1 MIGVGERSDVTDLVT
16 EGRALV
22 ERGNDRGVSVRMLGG
37 IAIAMRCP
45 SASAAPFARAY
56 SDLDAVIPGRD
67 RKQIDALASDAGLAP
82 DKSFN
87 AVNGKHRRIYK
98 RDDGLKLDVFIEEF
112 SMCHEIPLEA
122 DRLALDSAT
131 VPLAELLLTKAQI
144 VELNR
149 KDAHDLFVLFFDHDL
164 SDDDRGISVTRIN
177 ELCGAGWGLWRTV
190 TGTLEALEEAT
201 ATIEVGAEDRALVR
215 GRVERLVEEMRAA
228 PKSRKWKM
236 RAKVGDRVQWYTM
249 PEEPNVAVNLLDA

>member
-1 MIGVGERSDVTDLVT
+1 MTNLVS
-16 EGRALV
+16 EGQTLV
-22 ERGNDRGVSVRMLGG
+22 ERGNQQDVCVRMLGG

-45 SASAAPFARAY
+45 SAGVAPFAREY

-67 RKQIDALASDAGLAP
+67 RKRIDVVAGEAGLKP

-122 DRLALDSAT
+122 ERITLHEGT

-144 VELNR
+144 VELNH

-164 SDDDRGISVTRIN
+164 SDDDDGINVTRIN
-177 ELCGAGWGLWRTV
+177 ELCGRDWGLWRTV
-190 TGTLEALEEAT
+190 TGTLRALEDAS
-201 ATIEVGAEDRALVR
+201 ATIEVPPQARALVR
-215 GRVERLVEEMRAA
+215 ARVERLLEQMHSA

-236 RAKVGDRVQWYTM
+236 RAKVGDRVQWYTI
-249 PEEPNVAVNLLDA
+249 PEEPNVAVSLRDA

>member
-1 MIGVGERSDVTDLVT
+1 MTDLVA
-16 EGRALV
+16 EGRTLIA
-22 ERGNDRGVSVRMLGG
+22 RGNDHGVSVRMLGG

-45 SASAAPFARAY
+45 SAGVVPFAREY
-56 SDLDAVIPGRD
+56 SDLDAVIPDRD
-67 RKQIDALASDAGLAP
+67 RKQLDGVADAAGLKP
-82 DKSFN
+82 DRSFN

-122 DRLALDSAT
+122 DRITLHEGT

-164 SDDDRGISVTRIN
+164 SDDDRGINVTRIN
-177 ELCGAGWGLWRTV
+177 ELCGRDWGLWRTV
-190 TGTLEALEEAT
+190 TGTLEELEDAT
-201 ATIEVGAEDRALVR
+201 SSIEVAPSDRELVR

-236 RAKVGDRVQWYTM
+236 RAKVGDRVQWYTI
-249 PEEPNVAVNLLDA
+249 PEEPNVAVSLRDA

>member
-1 MIGVGERSDVTDLVT
+1 VTDLVA
-16 EGRALV
+16 EGRTLI

-45 SASAAPFARAY
+45 SASVAPFARDY
-56 SDLDAVIPGRD
+56 SDLDAVIPSRD
-67 RKQIDALASDAGLAP
+67 RKQIDVVAGEAGMAP

-112 SMCHEIPLEA
+112 AMCHEVPLEA
-122 DRLALDSAT
+122 DRIVLDEGT

-164 SDDDRGISVTRIN
+164 SDNDRGISVTRIN
-177 ELCGAGWGLWRTV
+177 ELCGRDWGLWRTV
-190 TGTLEALEEAT
+190 TGTLEALEDAT
-201 ATIEVGAEDRALVR
+201 ATIEVGPRDRALVR
-215 GRVERLVEEMRAA
+215 HRVERLVEEMRA
-228 PKSRKWKM
+228 KL
-236 RAKVGDRVQWYTM
+236 GDRVQWYTI
-249 PEEPNVAVNLLDA
+249 PEEPNAAVSLRDA

>member
-1 MIGVGERSDVTDLVT
+1 MSDLVA
-16 EGRALV
+16 EGRTLV
-22 ERGNDRGVSVRMLGG
+22 GHGNDQGVCVRMLGG

-45 SASAAPFARAY
+45 SAGVAPFAREY

-67 RKQIDALASDAGLAP
+67 RKRIDAVAGDAGLQP

-122 DRLALDSAT
+122 DRITLQDGT

-144 VELNR
+144 VELNH

-164 SDDDRGISVTRIN
+164 SDDDGGINVTRVN
-177 ELCGAGWGLWRTV
+177 ELCGRDWGLWRTV
-190 TGTLEALEEAT
+190 TGTLEALEHAT
-201 ATIEVGAEDRALVR
+201 STIEVGLQQRALVR
-215 GRVERLVEEMRAA
+215 ARVQRLLEEMRAA

-236 RAKVGDRVQWYTM
+236 RAKVGDRVQWYTI
-249 PEEPNVAVNLLDA
+249 PEEPNVAVSLRDA